1 MVAGPLIAY
10 DSCWYDKP
18 VFYGLII
25 QNAAASEENK
35 FFSTHGCCLLKAA
48 HTCRRAYRRHIKC
61 DFTAAVRD
69 FIDGYGSIGCI
80 QMRNDFHTFQGSEFF
95 NDFPGVC
102 GYADVRKIGYGD
114 NGICRVDKCPAGAF
128 LSVKDCFH
136 FFPLSFNNRDLIWL
150 VMCFGMVSSISM
162 SLLYM
167 RTPW

>member
-1 MVAGPLIAY
+1 MKRDTSYVIKRAEHFKSILTAEGFL
-10 DSCWYDKP
+10 
-18 VFYGLII
+18 VG
-25 QNAAASEENK
+25 
-35 FFSTHGCCLLKAA
+35 CLLY
-48 HTCRRAYRRHIKC
+48 T
-61 DFTAAVRD
+61 
-69 FIDGYGSIGCI
+69 S
-80 QMRNDFHTFQGSEFF
+80 FQGSEFF

-102 GYADVRKIGYGD
+102 GYADVRKIGYGG

-136 FFPLSFNNRDLIWL
+136 FFSLSFNNRDLIWL